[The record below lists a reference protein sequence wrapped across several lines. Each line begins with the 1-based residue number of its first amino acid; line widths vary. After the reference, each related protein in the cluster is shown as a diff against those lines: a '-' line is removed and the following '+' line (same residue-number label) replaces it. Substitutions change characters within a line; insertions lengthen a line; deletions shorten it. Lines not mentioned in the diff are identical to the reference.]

1 MCLWPSWLNTMQQWS
16 DLRLIF
22 VPKTKLTEPKIEQ
35 GTKNEIQMLMKWHAP
50 VYRVKR
56 YIVLCRHP
64 LNLLSSLPDKH
75 IPGAHVNVALI
86 QMGLVSHPVKAEMSP
101 DGWTLLWGAVDGVS
115 SGLYGSSQAWLDPFH
130 TEGPWR
136 SLSITLK
143 LLGYSWARTFTSVLL
158 FLPSVKLVVQRAVFS
173 ETVILMAGLDWLIDW
188 LTAYLHT
195 ATWEL
200 RWFTVT
206 NSATQPSLQEPSAP
220 GSAPHADFR
229 SHSDSHTEFICVWC
243 DGLQHS
249 LRPPYKCSSSRGK
262 MAFHE

>member
-35 GTKNEIQMLMKWHAP
+35 GTQNEIQMLMKWHAP

-136 SLSITLK
+136 SLSITLG

-188 LTAYLHT
+188 LHIYTQQRESWDGLLSPTLPLYHRCRSPQHLDQLHT
-195 ATWEL
+195 LTSDHIQTHILNSSVYGVMAFSTVYVL
-200 RWFTVT
+200 RI
-206 NSATQPSLQEPSAP
+206 NAAAAE
-220 GSAPHADFR
+220 
-229 SHSDSHTEFICVWC
+229 
-243 DGLQHS
+243 
-249 LRPPYKCSSSRGK
+249 GK

>member
-136 SLSITLK
+136 SLSITLR

-188 LTAYLHT
+188 LIDCIFTHSNVRAEMVYCHQLCHST
-195 ATWEL
+195 IAAGALSTWISST
-200 RWFTVT
+200 RW
-206 NSATQPSLQEPSAP
+206 LQITFRLTYWIHLCMVWWPSAQFT
-220 GSAPHADFR
+220 S
-229 SHSDSHTEFICVWC
+229 
-243 DGLQHS
+243 S
-249 LRPPYKCSSSRGK
+249 L
-262 MAFHE
+262 